1 MNSARHLA
9 QASVILA
16 GMRKLAMPAD
26 YLALVDGAM
35 VAGYHLGN
43 ALLHAHGVSADTEHA
58 NTPSKLTC
66 DIDVLPAAIRPA
78 FTAFAEIEQYRFDY
92 VRSASIYDERLD
104 TKIRRCLAVMQQAC
118 PSMLNGGK
126 T

>member
-1 MNSARHLA
+1 MNSARHLT

-66 DIDVLPAAIRPA
+66 DIDALPAAIRPA
-78 FTAFAEIEQYRFDY
+78 FAAFAELEKFRFDY
-92 VRSASIYDERLD
+92 VRSASVFDECLD
-104 TKIRRCLAVMQQAC
+104 RQIWRCLEVMQQ
-118 PSMLNGGK
+118 SGHR
-126 T
+126 